1 MGVERGEEPVHKFG
15 EVRVDV
21 AGQGLAEHLQGV
33 ERLVDPLQ
41 VLILRRLRR
50 QRRQIVEQQRKNL
63 FRVFAYVGL
72 TDGKKTKQ
80 IGDKSLLCV
89 TFRKAKRRLRGQTV
103 AGEGR

>member
-72 TDGKKTKQ
+72 TDEKKKQ

-89 TFRKAKRRLRGQTV
+89 TFRKAKRQRLRGQTV